1 MNMIFTRQNAGYI
14 AVFALM
20 GVTIG
25 WLLAKMA
32 EQSISGTLIRML
44 IGMVVVVGAFLVSVH
59 LFIARHRTAC
69 PECGS
74 EVQKDQGKC
83 QNCGHELSEEER
95 S

>member
-1 MNMIFTRQNAGYI
+1 MIFTRQNAGYI
-14 AVFALM
+14 AVFAFM
-20 GVTIG
+20 GLALG
-25 WLLAKMA
+25 WLLAKMG

-44 IGMVVVVGAFLVSVH
+44 IGMIIVVGAFLISVH
-59 LFIARHRTAC
+59 LFIGRHRTAC